1 MAPAL
6 GCVPIG
12 GGRNYHAKSRF
23 SRPRIMYTLSLN
35 DKEFLALAELI
46 EQALQNMLPKWQ
58 EEDIKELRGGQLIA
72 TCVER
77 SSPENFQEVRQI
89 LRSYSPY
96 AEFSYSDAEENLA
109 YVYDLASLYNSV
121 LTNSE
126 KIV

>member
-1 MAPAL
+1 M
-6 GCVPIG
+6 
-12 GGRNYHAKSRF
+12 N
-23 SRPRIMYTLSLN
+23 TLSLN

-58 EEDIKELRGGQLIA
+58 EEDTKELRGGQLIA

>member
-6 GCVPIG
+6 DYGSIG
-12 GGRNYHAKSRF
+12 SGRLYHAKGS
-23 SRPRIMYTLSLN
+23 SCPPQIMYTLSLN

-58 EEDIKELRGGQLIA
+58 DEDPKELRGGQLIA

>member
-1 MAPAL
+1 
-6 GCVPIG
+6 
-12 GGRNYHAKSRF
+12 
-23 SRPRIMYTLSLN
+23 MYTISLN

-58 EEDIKELRGGQLIA
+58 EEDTKELRGGQLIA

-96 AEFSYSDAEENLA
+96 AEFTYSDAEENLA

>member
-1 MAPAL
+1 
-6 GCVPIG
+6 
-12 GGRNYHAKSRF
+12 
-23 SRPRIMYTLSLN
+23 MYTLSLN

-77 SSPENFQEVRQI
+77 SSPENFQEVRQS

>member
-1 MAPAL
+1 
-6 GCVPIG
+6 
-12 GGRNYHAKSRF
+12 
-23 SRPRIMYTLSLN
+23 MYTLSLN

-58 EEDIKELRGGQLIA
+58 EEDTKELRGGQLIA

-96 AEFSYSDAEENLA
+96 AEFSYSDAEQNLA

-121 LTNSE
+121 LTKSE

>member
-1 MAPAL
+1 
-6 GCVPIG
+6 
-12 GGRNYHAKSRF
+12 
-23 SRPRIMYTLSLN
+23 MYTLSLN

-46 EQALQNMLPKWQ
+46 EQALQNMLPKWH
-58 EEDIKELRGGQLIA
+58 EEDTKELRGGQLIA

>member
-1 MAPAL
+1 
-6 GCVPIG
+6 
-12 GGRNYHAKSRF
+12 
-23 SRPRIMYTLSLN
+23 MYTLSLN

-46 EQALQNMLPKWQ
+46 EQALQNMLPKCQ

>member
-1 MAPAL
+1 M
-6 GCVPIG
+6 C
-12 GGRNYHAKSRF
+12 
-23 SRPRIMYTLSLN
+23 TLSLN

-58 EEDIKELRGGQLIA
+58 EEDTKELRGGQLIA

>member
-1 MAPAL
+1 
-6 GCVPIG
+6 
-12 GGRNYHAKSRF
+12 
-23 SRPRIMYTLSLN
+23 MYTLSLN

>member
-6 GCVPIG
+6 GYVSIG
-12 GGRNYHAKSRF
+12 GGRNYHAKGRSC
-23 SRPRIMYTLSLN
+23 RPQIMYTLSLN

-58 EEDIKELRGGQLIA
+58 EEDTKELRGGQLIA

>member
-1 MAPAL
+1 
-6 GCVPIG
+6 
-12 GGRNYHAKSRF
+12 
-23 SRPRIMYTLSLN
+23 MYTLSLN

-58 EEDIKELRGGQLIA
+58 EEDTKELRGGQLIA

-89 LRSYSPY
+89 LRSYSPH

>member
-1 MAPAL
+1 
-6 GCVPIG
+6 
-12 GGRNYHAKSRF
+12 
-23 SRPRIMYTLSLN
+23 MYTLSLN

-96 AEFSYSDAEENLA
+96 AEFSYRDAEENLA

>member
-1 MAPAL
+1 MAPAW
-6 GCVPIG
+6 GYVSIG
-12 GGRNYHAKSRF
+12 GGRNYHAKGRF
-23 SRPRIMYTLSLN
+23 SRPQIMYTLSLN

-58 EEDIKELRGGQLIA
+58 EEDTKELRGGQLIA

>member
-6 GCVPIG
+6 GYVSMG
-12 GGRNYHAKSRF
+12 GGRNYHAKGRSCL
-23 SRPRIMYTLSLN
+23 PQIMYTLSLN

-58 EEDIKELRGGQLIA
+58 EEDTKELRGGQLIA

-96 AEFSYSDAEENLA
+96 AEFSYRDAEENLA

>member
-1 MAPAL
+1 
-6 GCVPIG
+6 
-12 GGRNYHAKSRF
+12 
-23 SRPRIMYTLSLN
+23 MYTLSLN

-58 EEDIKELRGGQLIA
+58 DDEDTRNLRGGQLIA

>member
-1 MAPAL
+1 
-6 GCVPIG
+6 
-12 GGRNYHAKSRF
+12 
-23 SRPRIMYTLSLN
+23 MYTLSLN

-58 EEDIKELRGGQLIA
+58 EEDTKELRGGQLIA

-96 AEFSYSDAEENLA
+96 VEFSYSDAEENLA

>member
-1 MAPAL
+1 MYEVQTEVDKFTFAQDGPFPPL
-6 GCVPIG
+6 E
-12 GGRNYHAKSRF
+12 
-23 SRPRIMYTLSLN
+23 MYTLSLN
-35 DKEFLALAELI
+35 DKEFVALAELI

-58 EEDIKELRGGQLIA
+58 DEENVNELRGGQLIA

-89 LRSYSPY
+89 LRSFSPY

>member
-1 MAPAL
+1 MPPAL
-6 GCVPIG
+6 GNLPTG

-23 SRPRIMYTLSLN
+23 SRTRIMYTLSLN

-58 EEDIKELRGGQLIA
+58 EEDTKELRGGQLIA

-96 AEFSYSDAEENLA
+96 AEFTYSDAEENLA

>member
-1 MAPAL
+1 
-6 GCVPIG
+6 
-12 GGRNYHAKSRF
+12 
-23 SRPRIMYTLSLN
+23 MYTLSLN

-58 EEDIKELRGGQLIA
+58 EEDTKELRGGQLIA

-96 AEFSYSDAEENLA
+96 AEFSYSDSEENLA

>member
-1 MAPAL
+1 
-6 GCVPIG
+6 
-12 GGRNYHAKSRF
+12 
-23 SRPRIMYTLSLN
+23 MYTLSLN

-58 EEDIKELRGGQLIA
+58 EEDTKELRGGQLIA

-96 AEFSYSDAEENLA
+96 AEFTYSDAEENLA